1 MVVGLRKMHHRRGRA
16 AVCAP
21 AARGRGRES
30 GEGSIADGTALR
42 YIVGEEVAA
51 TFGDTEDLF
60 PEGSLFM
67 SLRAIGYLLTHAE
80 CLLSVRQKK
89 KILRSKDKD
98 VRFTEIIVRGA
109 NRDKNSLLGKNKILY
124 FVKEEERFLFY
135 TNGIE
140 SHSNR
145 IMRICIRFV
154 LSI

>member
-1 MVVGLRKMHHRRGRA
+1 MLRSPQELKIIG
-16 AVCAP
+16 AP
-21 AARGRGRES
+21 AQMKFV
-30 GEGSIADGTALR
+30 LCR
-42 YIVGEEVAA
+42 YAPPA
-51 TFGDTEDLF
+51 PRSPFF
-60 PEGSLFM
+60 YRP
-67 SLRAIGYLLTHAE
+67 
-80 CLLSVRQKK
+80 LSVRQKK

-135 TNGIE
+135 TNGKE